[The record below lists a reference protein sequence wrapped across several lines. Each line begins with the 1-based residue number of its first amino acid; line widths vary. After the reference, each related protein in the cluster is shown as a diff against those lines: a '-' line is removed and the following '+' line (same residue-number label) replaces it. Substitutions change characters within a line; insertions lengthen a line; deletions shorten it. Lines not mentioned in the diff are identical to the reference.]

1 MEYLGS
7 LCRNLMMFPTL
18 TTNKTVLNPGLS
30 SSDQH
35 FSSSVARVADPYLS
49 LDFSQI
55 IFLNFITYL
64 SDANSLYF
72 LMPSG
77 NFAFNHKFGARTMLI
92 ANDFRIYDVFG
103 SRTTTSLTLSF
114 CSLISYCDL
123 CYGGV
128 CYRCWYNYNLA
139 NNRCVFCDTLT
150 SMVYDP
156 MSQMC
161 VSASQMYAVFI
172 ESQSAINYFT
182 NSNISLFSI
191 SCTVQRLYVGAPI
204 DTFAFHESSL
214 SFSKFQ
220 DLLNPSKNVTFY
232 DIYDELFRV
241 QVWYLDYFKKA
252 ILP

>member
-1 MEYLGS
+1 
-7 LCRNLMMFPTL
+7 
-18 TTNKTVLNPGLS
+18 
-30 SSDQH
+30 
-35 FSSSVARVADPYLS
+35 
-49 LDFSQI
+49 
-55 IFLNFITYL
+55 
-64 SDANSLYF
+64 
-72 LMPSG
+72 
-77 NFAFNHKFGARTMLI
+77 
-92 ANDFRIYDVFG
+92 
-103 SRTTTSLTLSF
+103 
-114 CSLISYCDL
+114 
-123 CYGGV
+123 
-128 CYRCWYNYNLA
+128 
-139 NNRCVFCDTLT
+139 
-150 SMVYDP
+150 